1 MNSSYFC
8 HPVSLHSR
16 LVILEDRIYSAKL
29 RFYMY
34 LLIVPEYWNEGTLS
48 ALVSKKKKKQY
59 NMINC
64 PFQTTYNGSEII
76 SWKKI
81 RVLMKNGN

>member
-8 HPVSLHSR
+8 HPVWLHSR
-16 LVILEDRIYSAKL
+16 LIILEDRIYSTKL

-48 ALVSKKKKKQY
+48 ALVSKKKKQY

-64 PFQTTYNGSEII
+64 PFQTIYNGREII
-76 SWKKI
+76 SLKKI